1 MVRLLLKETILI
13 GSVWMSGMVFLFLK
27 EVPLTGA
34 WTLYCL
40 LMGVFFAG
48 GSSLLNYWLNK
59 GWGFP
64 ALVFVLFS
72 LLNQILFLAILFIF
86 LEPGE
91 PNHRMIALLALAG
104 YLISF
109 IFDTR
114 WKLQWIQ
121 THTREK
127 IKEN

>member
-1 MVRLLLKETILI
+1 MARLLLKEAILI
-13 GSVWMSGMVFLFLK
+13 SSIWLTGMLFLFLK

-34 WTLYCL
+34 WTLYCVL
-40 LMGVFFAG
+40 LGVFFAG
-48 GSSLLNYWLNK
+48 GSGLLNYWINK

-91 PNHRMIALLALAG
+91 PHHRMIALLALAG

-109 IFDTR
+109 MTDTR
-114 WKLQWIQ
+114 WKLQRIQ
-121 THTREK
+121 THTHEK
-127 IKEN
+127 NKEN